1 MKKQHNLLEEL
12 NTYLSN
18 AITKNNI
25 KEVIYQSNFLYHGN
39 LRNNSSMMFN
49 AKDITE
55 IVSLFENYV
64 NLVNDTAFE
73 DDITALLNSINNKAT
88 TTKKVIK
95 DYPLAITENS
105 LIISKIL
112 KDNTNLILTMDM
124 CNDTMYINFISKIV

>member
-88 TTKKVIK
+88 TAKKAIK

-105 LIISKIL
+105 LVASRIL
-112 KDNTNLILTMDM
+112 KGNTNLILTMDTH
-124 CNDTMYINFISKIV
+124 NDTMYISFISKVV

>member
-1 MKKQHNLLEEL
+1 MKKQHNLIEEL

-49 AKDITE
+49 TKDITE

-64 NLVNDTAFE
+64 NLVNDTTFE
-73 DDITALLNSINNKAT
+73 DDIAALLSSINHKAT
-88 TTKKVIK
+88 ITKKAIK

-105 LIISKIL
+105 LVVSRIL

-124 CNDTMYINFISKIV
+124 YNDTMYISFISKVV